1 MSLTA
6 ATADHAYKRVMTI
19 SKPEPLP
26 TAQPVTGP
34 GRAAARRAALMELHE
49 CRELLKYPSPLLA
62 SPRMRRRYDEAVKLA
77 AMYRDQEDAS

>member
-1 MSLTA
+1 MSLTVA
-6 ATADHAYKRVMTI
+6 AADRAYRRVLSI
-19 SKPEPLP
+19 STPEPLP
-26 TAQPVTGP
+26 TTTPVTGP

-77 AMYRDQEDAS
+77 AAYRDGE